1 LARAIEHF
9 MNRRYDARAVVL
21 MLFFVSLCRLTL
33 EVAPLPQITVMNCYS
48 RFLVYINFY
57 LVMFFSFTLLFKL
70 VAGLTFEKAA
80 KPVSVG
86 LLFGIAPPLIDYLL
100 GTKQPRYQYFNG
112 FEPLL
117 KADYLP
123 IGETIILW
131 MLVIATGLF
140 TGYLTRSVLR
150 GALGAMGAYI
160 IIHLHGFVFVWLI
173 CSSDIISLQPQIRSV
188 ILSEFN
194 LLFSFSVYAVLR
206 GLPVLSSIARFNHAL
221 PHFMLTIS
229 GAVWAGH
236 GFGNG
241 IVKGVIVLWVFV
253 FLLIHNDCYDR
264 HEDRIADRKENT
276 TLDDVT
282 WSSFFVFCLLFSFA
296 QVNFVMVLMMVICFT
311 AGFLYHHPS
320 VRLKERF
327 CLSYKIEGIWALM
340 AFLAGAASPSG
351 FSGHDLLLPS
361 ILLFGGGTLISIP
374 KDWKDV
380 TSDRLAKI
388 PTYYVVLTHRGQDE
402 YIIHRRIVACVTL
415 GLMIL
420 PVLLFFRSGFS
431 LLNTVFLL
439 SSCGPA
445 WALLALKDRKKAVK
459 TMLWLLSGYLFLLS
473 LVLRWVAWQPM

>member
-1 LARAIEHF
+1 

-33 EVAPLPQITVMNCYS
+33 EVAPLPQITVINCYS
-48 RFLVYINFY
+48 RLLVYINFY
-57 LVMFFSFTLLFKL
+57 LVMFFSFTLLLKI
-70 VAGLTFEKAA
+70 VAGLSFEKAA
-80 KPVSVG
+80 KPASVG
-86 LLFGIAPPLIDYLL
+86 LLFGLAPPLIDYLS
-100 GTKQPRYQYFNG
+100 GVKQPRYQYFKE

-117 KADYLP
+117 TADYLP
-123 IGETIILW
+123 VGETIVLW
-131 MLVIATGLF
+131 MLVAVVF
-140 TGYLTRSVLR
+140 FFVCYLTRSLLR
-150 GALGAMGAYI
+150 GALAAIGTYI
-160 IIHLHGFVFVWLI
+160 IIQLHGFFFVWLI
-173 CSSDIISLQPQIRSV
+173 CSSDMIFLQPHIRSV
-188 ILSEFN
+188 ILSVIN
-194 LLFSFSVYAVLR
+194 LLVSFIVYAILR
-206 GLPVLSSIARFNHAL
+206 GPPVLSSITRFNHAL
-221 PHFMLTIS
+221 PHFMLAVS
-229 GAVWAGH
+229 GAVWAGY

-241 IVKGVIVLWVFV
+241 VIKGLIVLLFFV
-253 FLLIHNDCYDR
+253 FLLIQNDCYDR
-264 HEDRIADRKENT
+264 DEDQLANRKENT

-282 WSSFFVFCLLFSFA
+282 WSSFFVFCLLFSIA
-296 QVNFVMVLMMVICFT
+296 QVNFVMVLMIVICFV

-340 AFLAGAASPSG
+340 AFLAGAASPTG

-402 YIIHRRIVACVTL
+402 YIIHRRIVACATL

-420 PVLLFFRSGFS
+420 PILLFFGSGFS
-431 LLNTVFLL
+431 VLNAVFLL
-439 SSCGPA
+439 SSGGPA

-473 LVLRWVAWQPM
+473 LVLRQFTGQPL